1 MLRTAKHNSL
11 WPIVSGND
19 SHNAKEV
26 NKNNFLMALVLL
38 CSTFSFAQVGT
49 HQIGWTIFHDT
60 TIFSNSFIIELE
72 SQLKEQFEKTIECPG
87 AVDEFG
93 FFMNV
98 NQPDS
103 SILERNGYSFM
114 EVNIYDL
121 RSFSKRVTI
130 CWKSDSIP
138 NLASVHISEVNSRT
152 IQFAWTSDFPTE
164 EYKSVIIP
172 QIKKTKGEEGLAFDL
187 NIYLYTI
194 PDVYLKYVFVSP
206 PDEQTLQS
214 INAEFKKMNKRKHKF
229 YFSELTNFEGSYS
242 MTMDFDSIDY
252 DNFDRSEIQIYVESL
267 IDIHK
272 KLSKSKVGNKIKSVT
287 LI

>member
-1 MLRTAKHNSL
+1 M
-11 WPIVSGND
+11 
-19 SHNAKEV
+19 
-26 NKNNFLMALVLL
+26 
-38 CSTFSFAQVGT
+38 CSTFSFGQVGT
-49 HQIGWTIFHDT
+49 HQIGWAIFHDT
-60 TIFSNSFIIELE
+60 SMFSNSFIIELE
-72 SQLKEQFEKTIECPG
+72 SQLKEQFERTIECPG

-98 NQPDS
+98 KQPDS
-103 SILERNGYSFM
+103 SIVKRNGYSFM

-138 NLASVHISEVNSRT
+138 NLASVHISEVNSKT

-172 QIKKTKGEEGLAFDL
+172 QVKKIKGEEGLAFDL
-187 NIYLYTI
+187 NLYLYTF
-194 PDVYLKYVFVSP
+194 PDVYLKYQFVSP

-214 INAEFKKMNKRKHKF
+214 IKAEFKKMNKRKHKF

-242 MTMDFDSIDY
+242 MTVDFDSIDY
-252 DNFDRSEIQIYVESL
+252 DNFDRIEVKKYVECL
-267 IDIHK
+267 IEIHR
-272 KLSKSKVGNKIKSVT
+272 KLSKSKVGKKIKSVT